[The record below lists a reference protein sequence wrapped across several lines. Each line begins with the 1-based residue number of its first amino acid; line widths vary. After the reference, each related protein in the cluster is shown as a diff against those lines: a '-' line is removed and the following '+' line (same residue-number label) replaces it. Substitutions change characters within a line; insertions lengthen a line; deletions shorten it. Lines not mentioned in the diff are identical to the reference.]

1 MMAST
6 WAVVLE
12 RTIVR
17 ENSPLATERGLDGA

>member
-1 MMAST
+1 MAST

-17 ENSPLATERGLDGA
+17 EGSLLATEGGLDGA